1 MDGVATTNGSSS
13 HEASTPEAPSVS
25 TAFDPAYFREYLLA
39 LLPPVIGA
47 NPVDLESLFD
57 EEFNARVTRFAS
69 EIGGVIYVIK
79 VKEDSDSGASQR
91 TTLRNTF

>member
-13 HEASTPEAPSVS
+13 HDALTPEVTTSVS
-25 TAFDPAYFREYLLA
+25 TAFDPEVFRSYLLA

-57 EEFNARVTRFAS
+57 DEFNARVVRFAS

-79 VKEDSDSGASQR
+79 VKEDSDSG
-91 TTLRNTF
+91 T